1 MAFKFYVAYLAEP
14 VICGSFMH
22 NGLITS
28 LSLYPIKY
36 LNEFFVPDGSSL
48 ETSVLLISM
57 LSILD
62 TFMFL

>member
-1 MAFKFYVAYLAEP
+1 
-14 VICGSFMH
+14 MH